1 MITILY
7 NNNIGRNYIII
18 QTYIRFGIF
27 GLGSGQVIIR
37 ELCDTIQ
44 DDTLLLNSRS
54 DKSFISDNDDTLVMT
69 IRGSQQ
75 NAAPNVLDKD

>member
-27 GLGSGQVIIR
+27 GLGSG
-37 ELCDTIQ
+37 
-44 DDTLLLNSRS
+44 
-54 DKSFISDNDDTLVMT
+54 
-69 IRGSQQ
+69 
-75 NAAPNVLDKD
+75 